1 MILKYGT
8 YSHSDNECTV
18 VIDVNATYNEL
29 GNVSGYVEQWS
40 IQAIVQAATAA
51 AVTTAYEAMR
61 TAYSTNGLDMV
72 LYDSDGSTIRHVM
85 SNNGSRKG
93 LQITQFGYP
102 QGQGAEGSTFRT
114 VSITARTEYERDL
127 GLYSRSERYEFNGGG
142 SQFALIPT
150 LIGPP
155 IKQQIRQQTPYRCIQ
170 SGSAIGLGAYPSFP
184 PPAFPDDEHT
194 EMRVTAK
201 DSPREIGPRGN
212 RMYPISWQY
221 FFESASPMFGS
232 PG

>member
-1 MILKYGT
+1 MILQYGGYT
-8 YSHSDNECTV
+8 HADAECIV
-18 VIDVNATYNEL
+18 DMDIQATYNEL
-29 GNVSGYVEQWS
+29 GNVCGYAEQWS
-40 IQAIVQAATAA
+40 ITAIVQAATADL
-51 AVTTAYEAMR
+51 VTTAYEAMR

-72 LYDSDGSTIRHVM
+72 LYDSDGSTVRHAM
-85 SNNGSRKG
+85 RNNGSRKG

-102 QGQGAEGSTFRT
+102 KGEGAEGSTFRT

-127 GLYSRSERYEFNGGG
+127 GLYSRSERYEFSGGG
-142 SQFALIPT
+142 PQFVVHAT

-194 EMRVTAK
+194 EMRQTAK
-201 DSPREIGPRGN
+201 ESPREIGPRGN
-212 RMYPISWQY
+212 RMYPISWSY
-221 FFESASPMFGS
+221 FFESANPMFGS